1 MQYNKGRAMPIATG
15 ESTKT
20 ELHVMLRMLPR
31 LAFRILAVLAPL
43 GLVACADSLN
53 SGQPLASNSELQR
66 QYDKTM
72 TKSEQQDAI
81 SDLEQEKR
89 RQDQVIGQDSS
100 ASAAPAAQPAA
111 KTN

>member
-15 ESTKT
+15 IPART
-20 ELHVMLRMLPR
+20 EFDLMLRMLTR
-31 LAFRILAVLAPL
+31 LAFRILAVLTPL
-43 GLVACADSLN
+43 ALAACADTVN

-72 TKSEQQDAI
+72 TKAEQKNAI

-89 RQDQVIGQDSS
+89 RQDQAIGQDSS

-111 KTN
+111 TPN

>member
-15 ESTKT
+15 KPART
-20 ELHVMLRMLPR
+20 EFDLMLRMLPR
-31 LAFRILAVLAPL
+31 FAFRILAVLTPL
-43 GLVACADSLN
+43 SLAACADTVN

-72 TKSEQQDAI
+72 TKSEQAQAI

-89 RQDQVIGQDSS
+89 RQDQVIGQDNS
-100 ASAAPAAQPAA
+100 ASAAPPAQPAE
-111 KTN
+111 KPN